1 MVQDTESLRRQMRDV
16 VRTFDKLV
24 EQTSSSG
31 SEVAAKASTRIGRG
45 AEDVKIGLQD
55 LQDLQDQVAFRG
67 RRAGRHLKRQLGR
80 HLWPTVGIA
89 LAVATAIVFIAT
101 RERRG

>member
-1 MVQDTESLRRQMRDV
+1 MVQGTERLRRQMRQV
-16 VRTFDKLV
+16 VRTFDRLV
-24 EQTSSSG
+24 EQTASSG
-31 SEVAAKASTRIGRG
+31 LQVAAKASTRMGQD
-45 AEDVKIGLQD
+45 AEDVQIGLQD
-55 LQDLQDQVAFRG
+55 LQDEVAFRG

-89 LAVATAIVFIAT
+89 LAVAALVAFIAT

>member
-1 MVQDTESLRRQMRDV
+1 MVQDTERLRRQMRNF
-16 VRTFDKLV
+16 VRTFDRLI
-24 EQTSSSG
+24 EQTANDG
-31 SEVAAKASTRIGRG
+31 SEAAAKASTRIGHG
-45 AEDVKIGLQD
+45 AEDVRIG
-55 LQDLQDQVAFRG
+55 LQDLQDQVALRG

-89 LAVATAIVFIAT
+89 LAVAAAVAFIAT

>member
-1 MVQDTESLRRQMRDV
+1 MMQDTESLRRQMRDV
-16 VRTFDKLV
+16 VRRFDKLV
-24 EQTSSSG
+24 EQTANSG

-45 AEDVKIGLQD
+45 AEDVKIG